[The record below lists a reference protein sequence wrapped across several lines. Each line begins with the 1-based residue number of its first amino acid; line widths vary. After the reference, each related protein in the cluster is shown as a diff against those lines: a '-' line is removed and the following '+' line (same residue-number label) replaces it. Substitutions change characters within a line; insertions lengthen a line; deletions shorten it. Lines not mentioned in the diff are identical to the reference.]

1 VRVFFYES
9 MQGRKDYQ
17 EKLFVSFQLSQY
29 VPQDN
34 FYRRLK
40 EVLDL
45 HWLYKATEKYYGS
58 EGQKPIDPIVFMKL
72 MLIGYLENL
81 GSDRRIMNTVRLR
94 LDMLCFL
101 GFDLDEALPWHSTLS
116 RTRQLYSENVF
127 KELFLQVLKECIQKG
142 LVAGKRQAVDSVH
155 VKANASMDSLKEKEI
170 IADAATYALELKEE
184 DVDEGQCNNDNSD
197 NNQTV
202 SAQKH
207 QEVQWHHGWKAK
219 ACKGMPGARKQSEE
233 GTGEEDKYLPKF
245 VSNHTHY
252 STTDPDA
259 RVAVKPGKP
268 RQHV

>member
-1 VRVFFYES
+1 
-9 MQGRKDYQ
+9 
-17 EKLFVSFQLSQY
+17 
-29 VPQDN
+29 
-34 FYRRLK
+34 
-40 EVLDL
+40 LDL
-45 HWLYKATEKYYGS
+45 HWLYRAPEKHYGS
-58 EGQKPIDPIVFMKL
+58 EGQKPIGPVVFLKL
-72 MLIGYLENL
+72 ILIGYLENL

-94 LDMLCFL
+94 LDMLYFS
-101 GFDLDEALPWHSTLS
+101 GYGLDEALPWHSTLS

-127 KELFLQVLKECIQKG
+127 KELFLQVLKQCIQKG

-155 VKANASMDSLKEKEI
+155 LKANASMDSLKEKEI
-170 IADAATYALELKEE
+170 IADAATYAKELKEE
-184 DVDEGQCNNDNSD
+184 EEQIIGSENDSD
-197 NNQTV
+197 DRDGNTNTV